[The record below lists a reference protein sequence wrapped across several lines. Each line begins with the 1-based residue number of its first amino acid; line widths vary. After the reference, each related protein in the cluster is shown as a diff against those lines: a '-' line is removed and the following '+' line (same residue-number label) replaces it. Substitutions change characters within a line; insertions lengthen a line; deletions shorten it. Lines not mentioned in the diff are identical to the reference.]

1 MHFTNEEMKVTEHL
15 KEAKDTLFSFEILPP
30 LKGKSIQS
38 IYDGI
43 DPLMEFKPRFVNV
56 TYHREEYIY
65 KERENGLLEKIA
77 IRKRPGTVG
86 ICAAIMNKYQVDAVP
101 HLICGG
107 FSKEETE
114 NALIDLQ
121 FLGIDNVL
129 ALRGDSIKTES
140 TFRPHK
146 DGHKY
151 AVELIQQI
159 GEMNHGTYMM
169 DDIQLEP
176 TDFCIGTAGY
186 PEKHFEAMNMT
197 TDLQYLKAKVD
208 AGADYI
214 VTQMFF
220 DNQKYFDFVTA
231 CREIGINVPII
242 PGLKPIKTMDH
253 ITFLPKFFKI
263 DYPEALSKE
272 LLKCKDNKQVEQLGI
287 EWGIQQSKELK
298 EAGAPCIHYY
308 TMSNSSMVKAI
319 AKEIF

>member
-1 MHFTNEEMKVTEHL
+1 MKVTDHL
-15 KEAKDTLFSFEILPP
+15 KNAEGPLFSFEILPP

-38 IYDGI
+38 IFDGI
-43 DPLMEFKPRFVNV
+43 DPLMEFGPKFINV

-65 KERENGLLEKIA
+65 KERDHGLLEKIA

-140 TFRPHK
+140 SFKPHPQ
-146 DGHKY
+146 GHQY
-151 AVELIQQI
+151 AVELIDQI
-159 GEMNHGTYMM
+159 SEMNKGNYLIE
-169 DDIQLEP
+169 DIKLEP
-176 TDFCIGTAGY
+176 TAFCVGAAGY
-186 PEKHFEAMNMT
+186 PEKHFEAMNLT
-197 TDLQYLKAKVD
+197 TDLEYLKQKVD
-208 AGADYI
+208 AGAEYI

-220 DNQKYFDFVTA
+220 DNKKYFNFVDA
-231 CREIGINVPII
+231 CRAAGIDVPII
-242 PGLKPIKTMDH
+242 PGLKPIKSMNH
-253 ITFLPKFFKI
+253 ISFLPKFFHI
-263 DYPEALSKE
+263 DYPEELSNE
-272 LLKCKDNKQVEQLGI
+272 LLKCKSNADVEKLGI

-298 EAGAPCIHYY
+298 DAGVPCIHYY
-308 TMSNSSMVKAI
+308 TMSNSSSVKAI